1 MKKTCDYGDCENCE
15 YRVKSNDITISNVGT
30 MQEIIN
36 LDKKFIGN
44 FHNQLKKIEFDN
56 SKIPEESPIEAG
68 EILTQKDL
76 DYIYDHPDSN
86 SFSVK
91 IKQKAYFINTET
103 KIPKNSEVL
112 RDSKKNLILFDK
124 EPCEYWLQRMIGE
137 ESAFSVYNYSSFLS
151 TRLNENDGNNSNLK
165 NELENDNLIIKGE
178 RKINSSGQESIKTL
192 SKEFK
197 LGFEIDAS
205 TIEATC
211 EDGILTVFVPNYK
224 KRNNINRTIK
234 IS

>member
-1 MKKTCDYGDCENCE
+1 MMYSNFDKLFNRLFDDYGTSYSYKIVSENPQSQCDVNL
-15 YRVKSNDITISNVGT
+15 VKDGAY
-30 MQEIIN
+30 
-36 LDKKFIGN
+36 L
-44 FHNQLKKIEFDN
+44 
-56 SKIPEESPIEAG
+56 
-68 EILTQKDL
+68 
-76 DYIYDHPDSN
+76 
-86 SFSVK
+86 SF
-91 IKQKAYFINTET
+91 
-103 KIPKNSEVL
+103 EV
-112 RDSKKNLILFDK
+112 
-124 EPCEYWLQRMIGE
+124 PG
-137 ESAFSVYNYSSFLS
+137 YNK
-151 TRLNENDGNNSNLK
+151 SNLK
-165 NELENDNLIIKGE
+165 IELENDKLIIKGE